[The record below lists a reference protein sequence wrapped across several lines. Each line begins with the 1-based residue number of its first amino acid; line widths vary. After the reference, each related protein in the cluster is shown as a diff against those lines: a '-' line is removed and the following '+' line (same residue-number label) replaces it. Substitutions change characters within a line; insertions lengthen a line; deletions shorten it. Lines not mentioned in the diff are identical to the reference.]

1 MIFSFSRLSLY
12 ESCPYRFYKKYV
24 LGHKEPTTLPLALG
38 KAVHKAIENKING
51 IKHSE
56 AILNGLIEA
65 DFHKEVTAEDVS
77 FLTERANVQP
87 GMGKT
92 EIYFKL
98 PLESS
103 ENAPLLQGYIDVVA
117 NKGKA
122 IMDWKTNRVPFH
134 VLDTHQ
140 AGLYAW
146 AMGELYNTSYVVG
159 TLYFLRFKKRS
170 SHCFTPFDMDNAR
183 LWALKGLQRRLMN
196 AWNCMGC
203 CQKRQRKNLPS
214 ISGKPLQALPVRKG
228 MFARICCNLML
239 DEQFLSKIACILFI
253 NLLHFMCIINQ

>member
-1 MIFSFSRLSLY
+1 MTFSFSRLSLY
-12 ESCPYRFYKKYV
+12 ERCPYRFYKKYV
-24 LGHKEPTTLPLALG
+24 LGYKEPTTLPLALG

-56 AILNGLIEA
+56 AVLNGLIEA
-65 DFHKEVTAEDVS
+65 DFHKEVTAGDVS
-77 FLTERANVQP
+77 FLTERADVQP

-98 PLESS
+98 PLDSG

-117 NKGKA
+117 KKGKA
-122 IMDWKTNRVPFH
+122 ITDWKTNRVPFH
-134 VLDTHQ
+134 VLDNHQ

-170 SHCFTPFDMDNAR
+170 SHCFTPFDMDKAR
-183 LWALKGLQRRLMN
+183 LWALRLAKEINERMELYG
-196 AWNCMGC
+196 M
-203 CQKRQRKNLPS
+203 LPEEAKKIFLAS
-214 ISGKPLQALPVRKG
+214 PSSDCRHCP
-228 MFARICCNLML
+228 FAKECLREFAAI
-239 DEQFLSKIACILFI
+239 
-253 NLLHFMCIINQ
+253 

>member
-183 LWALKGLQRRLMN
+183 LWALRLAKEINERMELYG
-196 AWNCMGC
+196 M
-203 CQKRQRKNLPS
+203 LPEEAKKIFPAS
-214 ISGKPLQALPVRKG
+214 PSSHCKHCP
-228 MFARICCNLML
+228 FAKECLREFATI
-239 DEQFLSKIACILFI
+239 
-253 NLLHFMCIINQ
+253 